1 MIEFAMDYKEYFSIN
16 SLSIMNQEFSL
27 KIFAISLS
35 ALINGERFKKI

>member
-27 KIFAISLS
+27 KIFRYIAKCID
-35 ALINGERFKKI
+35 